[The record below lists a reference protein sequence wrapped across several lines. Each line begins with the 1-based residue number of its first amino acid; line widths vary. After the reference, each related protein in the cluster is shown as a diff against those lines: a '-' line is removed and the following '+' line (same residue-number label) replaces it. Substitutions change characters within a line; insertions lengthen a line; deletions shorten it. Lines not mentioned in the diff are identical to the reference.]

1 MISSRDVRRCTRRV
15 GLPSGSARALQLLG
29 IARLILGDL
38 PAARAALEQ
47 GLPVIVNIGDR
58 FAIPSGL
65 TGTAGL
71 AAKSGR
77 PRLALK
83 LAGAAA
89 AYEEVNQTHLPDP
102 LRGLLD
108 EWLAPVRVEV
118 GAAAAKLFVEGRR
131 MTLDDAVA
139 QALADEPED
148 PWRVG
153 PGTSLTRRESEVA
166 SLVARG
172 LTNRDI
178 AGSAVHL
185 DQDRRGPRRS
195 DPVEA
200 GLSNPHTACGMG
212 ARGRSSAAKYVVGT

>member
-1 MISSRDVRRCTRRV
+1 MCGHVRES

-47 GLPVIVNIGDR
+47 GLPVIVDIGDR

-65 TGTAGL
+65 SGMAGL

-77 PRLALK
+77 PRLAK

-108 EWLAPVRVEV
+108 EWLAPARAVV
-118 GAAAAKLFVEGRR
+118 GATAAKLFAE
-131 MTLDDAVA
+131 
-139 QALADEPED
+139 
-148 PWRVG
+148 
-153 PGTSLTRRESEVA
+153 
-166 SLVARG
+166 
-172 LTNRDI
+172 
-178 AGSAVHL
+178 
-185 DQDRRGPRRS
+185 
-195 DPVEA
+195 
-200 GLSNPHTACGMG
+200 G
-212 ARGRSSAAKYVVGT
+212 AR

>member
-1 MISSRDVRRCTRRV
+1 MYEES

-47 GLPVIVNIGDR
+47 GLPVIVNIGDL

-65 TGTAGL
+65 TGMAGL

-77 PRLALK
+77 PRLALR

-108 EWLAPVRVEV
+108 EWRS
-118 GAAAAKLFVEGRR
+118 
-131 MTLDDAVA
+131 MTLDDAVEH
-139 QALADEPED
+139 ALADEPEI
-148 PWRVG
+148 
-153 PGTSLTRRESEVA
+153 
-166 SLVARG
+166 RG
-172 LTNRDI
+172 EWAQER
-178 AGSAVHL
+178 A
-185 DQDRRGPRRS
+185 
-195 DPVEA
+195 
-200 GLSNPHTACGMG
+200 
-212 ARGRSSAAKYVVGT
+212 